1 MSYQVLA
8 RKWRPRTFAEMAGQE
23 HVLQALI
30 NALDNDRLH
39 HAYLFTGTR
48 GVGKTTIARI
58 LAKCLNCE
66 EGVSSIP
73 CGKCSACTEI
83 AAGRFIDLIEVDAAS
98 RTKVEDTREL
108 LDNVQY
114 MPSHGRFKVYLIDEV
129 HMLSTHS
136 FNALLKTLEEPP
148 AHVKFLLATTDPQK
162 LPVTI
167 LSRCLQF
174 NLKNLSPE
182 RIVEHLSFV
191 LGEEKVPCEEAA
203 LWALARAADGSMRD
217 ALSLTDQAIAHGGG
231 KLSETELSTMLGSID
246 RSWIIAICQAL
257 AERDSAQVLAQVGLL
272 AEHAPDFGAA
282 LSEMLSVWHR
292 VAIAQVVPEAA
303 DNSLGDQ
310 QMITSLATGLSREE
324 VQLYYQICLLG
335 KRDLALAADPRSG
348 FEMVMLR
355 LLAFQPAPQV
365 GMKPLPI
372 AAEPSPAQSV
382 VPPVPKSEAPALN
395 PAPAQSTAPINVD
408 TAPAGEVAESVK
420 KPEALDVAAQALP
433 ATPAFEPVPAEAVPP
448 FEARTGEAM
457 TGVASEQKA
466 QPVLKPETA
475 PEADLA
481 PQNEVP
487 QLVEVPQR
495 VEVPQL
501 IEKPKADSPTFQPR
515 ATRQSGEVEPSENP
529 APAIPA
535 PVNEPAMTA
544 ASRAPVAAPTTPP
557 ARQAAEPAAVLRPN
571 TTNSQP
577 AIAQVSDFPLSSFNN
592 ERWLAL
598 CHALPISGLLAT
610 VAANSVLE
618 ENDGQRL
625 LFRLEKGHD
634 AVYDP
639 AYQQRL
645 ADALGEYFRQPL
657 VVEIVIGQV
666 TAETPYLY
674 RLRKRAERQALA
686 VQTLR
691 DDPVAKALVQRFDAT
706 LCEISV
712 VAIDESAN

>member
-73 CGKCSACTEI
+73 CGKCSACTDI
-83 AAGRFIDLIEVDAAS
+83 ADGRFIDLIEVDAAS

-182 RIVEHLSFV
+182 RIVEHLKFV

-231 KLSETELSTMLGSID
+231 KLSEIELSSMLGSID

-257 AERDSAQVLAQVGLL
+257 AERDSSQVLAQVALL
-272 AEHAPDFGAA
+272 AEHAPDFAAA

-310 QMITSLATGLSREE
+310 QMITKLATSLGREE

-355 LLAFQPAPQV
+355 LLAFQPAPEV
-365 GMKPLPI
+365 GMKPAP
-372 AAEPSPAQSV
+372 APSTQEQEASPSQPSPQADV
-382 VPPVPKSEAPALN
+382 PVPALAP
-395 PAPAQSTAPINVD
+395 
-408 TAPAGEVAESVK
+408 EVAEPVK
-420 KPEALDVAAQALP
+420 KPEALDAAAQALSSV
-433 ATPAFEPVPAEAVPP
+433 PAFEPVVDVVSEPDESLEQQPAIAQ
-448 FEARTGEAM
+448 
-457 TGVASEQKA
+457 VAGLE
-466 QPVLKPETA
+466 
-475 PEADLA
+475 
-481 PQNEVP
+481 PQNEVSTI
-487 QLVEVPQR
+487 QEQAFR
-495 VEVPQL
+495 
-501 IEKPKADSPTFQPR
+501 APR
-515 ATRQSGEVEPSENP
+515 EQAPSENP
-529 APAIPA
+529 APGITT
-535 PVNEPAMTA
+535 PVVELIVEPVLE
-544 ASRAPVAAPTTPP
+544 PVAAPI
-557 ARQAAEPAAVLRPN
+557 AEPVVTPQTAPN
-571 TTNSQP
+571 PVALTTVDNRQS
-577 AIAQVSDFPLSSFNN
+577 ALAQVGDYPLSSLDND
-592 ERWLAL
+592 RWLVL
-598 CHALPISGLLAT
+598 CNALPISGLLAT

-618 ENDGQRL
+618 ENSVLAENKAQRL

-645 ADALGEYFRQPL
+645 ADALGEHFKQPL
-657 VVEIVIGQV
+657 QVEIVIGQV
-666 TAETPYLY
+666 SVETPYLY

-691 DDPVAKALVQRFDAT
+691 DDPVAKALEQRFGAT
-706 LCEISV
+706 LNEASV
-712 VAIDESAN
+712 VPID

>member
-23 HVLQALI
+23 HVLKALI

-66 EGVSSIP
+66 EGVSSTP
-73 CGKCSACTEI
+73 CGKCSACADI
-83 AAGRFIDLIEVDAAS
+83 ADGRFIDLIEVDAAS

-129 HMLSTHS
+129 HMLSGHS

-182 RIVEHLSFV
+182 RIVEHLQFV
-191 LGEEKVPCEEAA
+191 LGEEKVPYEEAA
-203 LWALARAADGSMRD
+203 LWALGRAADGSMRD

-257 AERDSAQVLAQVGLL
+257 AERDSAQVLAQVALL
-272 AEHAPDFGAA
+272 AEHAPDFATA

-310 QMITSLATGLSREE
+310 QMITTLASSLGREE

-335 KRDLALAADPRSG
+335 KRDLSLASDPRSG

-355 LLAFQPAPQV
+355 LLAFQPAPEVAIKPAPSAEGGDASAQV
-365 GMKPLPI
+365 GRPQ
-372 AAEPSPAQSV
+372 SPASTNAPEASAKPETSSQSDPVSDTNAALGQAQPHAVSAV
-382 VPPVPKSEAPALN
+382 VPAANNSAELSPARQVGEAEKKSE
-395 PAPAQSTAPINVD
+395 
-408 TAPAGEVAESVK
+408 G
-420 KPEALDVAAQALP
+420 LDVASQVQPSSPAL
-433 ATPAFEPVPAEAVPP
+433 EPLTDIVCEPSERLEPHS
-448 FEARTGEAM
+448 AM
-457 TGVASEQKA
+457 TSA
-466 QPVLKPETA
+466 
-475 PEADLA
+475 ADLE
-481 PQNEVP
+481 PQSKVTTVHNE
-487 QLVEVPQR
+487 
-495 VEVPQL
+495 
-501 IEKPKADSPTFQPR
+501 AFQ
-515 ATRQSGEVEPSENP
+515 TSGEEERSENP
-529 APAIPA
+529 APHFTRSTIGAVHA
-535 PVNEPAMTA
+535 PVTSRVEDLIAATGATPIVRQPVEAKPADL
-544 ASRAPVAAPTTPP
+544 
-557 ARQAAEPAAVLRPN
+557 AAVDNCQTVL
-571 TTNSQP
+571 
-577 AIAQVSDFPLSSFNN
+577 AQVGDYPLSSLDNA
-592 ERWLAL
+592 RWLVL
-598 CHALPISGLLAT
+598 CNALPISGLLAT
-610 VAANSVLE
+610 VAANSVLT
-618 ENDGQRL
+618 ENTGQRL
-625 LFRLEKGHD
+625 LFCLEKGHD

-645 ADALGEYFRQPL
+645 ADVLSEHFKQPMQ
-657 VVEIVIGQV
+657 VEITIGQV
-666 TAETPYLY
+666 SLETPYLY

-686 VQTLR
+686 VQTLC
-691 DDPVAKALVQRFDAT
+691 DDPVAKALEARFGAT
-706 LCEISV
+706 LDEASV
-712 VAIDESAN
+712 LPID

>member
-66 EGVSSIP
+66 EGVSSTP

-83 AAGRFIDLIEVDAAS
+83 ADGRFIDLIEVDAAS

-129 HMLSTHS
+129 HMLSGHS

-182 RIVEHLSFV
+182 RIVEHLKFV

-203 LWALARAADGSMRD
+203 LWALGRAADGSMRD

-257 AERDSAQVLAQVGLL
+257 AERDSAQVLAQVALL
-272 AEHAPDFGAA
+272 AEHAPDFAGA

-310 QMITSLATGLSREE
+310 LMIAALATKLGREE

-355 LLAFQPAPQV
+355 LLAFQPAPEMPV
-365 GMKPLPI
+365 KPAPAPSAQEDASPSQASPLADVPKQ
-372 AAEPSPAQSV
+372 SPAQPAVSAV
-382 VPPVPKSEAPALN
+382 APVADSRF
-395 PAPAQSTAPINVD
+395 D
-408 TAPAGEVAESVK
+408 TAPAREATEPVK
-420 KPEALDVAAQALP
+420 KPEALDVAAQALAPSP
-433 ATPAFEPVPAEAVPP
+433 ALEPVVDVVSEPNESLEQQSGVEPGIGLVPQTD
-448 FEARTGEAM
+448 ASTIGEAGAALQ
-457 TGVASEQKA
+457 TTLEQ
-466 QPVLKPETA
+466 
-475 PEADLA
+475 
-481 PQNEVP
+481 
-487 QLVEVPQR
+487 
-495 VEVPQL
+495 
-501 IEKPKADSPTFQPR
+501 
-515 ATRQSGEVEPSENP
+515 GPSENP
-529 APAIPA
+529 ATGITSPIIA
-535 PVNEPAMTA
+535 PVPEQI
-544 ASRAPVAAPTTPP
+544 APPITTPITTLI
-557 ARQAAEPAAVLRPN
+557 ARQQTELNPATL
-571 TTNSQP
+571 TTVDNRQV
-577 AIAQVSDFPLSSFNN
+577 ALAQVDDYPPSSLDND
-592 ERWLAL
+592 RWLVL
-598 CHALPISGLLAT
+598 CNALPISGLLAT
-610 VAANSVLE
+610 VAANSVLQ
-618 ENDGQRL
+618 ENAVLAENKGQRL
-625 LFRLEKGHD
+625 VFCLEKGHD

-645 ADALGEYFRQPL
+645 ADALSEHFKQPL
-657 VVEIVIGQV
+657 QVEIVIGQV
-666 TAETPYLY
+666 NLETPYLY
-674 RLRKRAERQALA
+674 RLRKRAERQAQA
-686 VQTLR
+686 VQALR
-691 DDPVAKALVQRFDAT
+691 DDPVAKALEQRFGAT
-706 LCEISV
+706 LDEASV
-712 VAIDESAN
+712 VPID

>member
-66 EGVSSIP
+66 EGVSSVP

-83 AAGRFIDLIEVDAAS
+83 ADGRFIDLIEVDAAS

-182 RIVEHLSFV
+182 RIVEHLKFV
-191 LGEEKVPCEEAA
+191 LGEEKVPFEEAA

-257 AERDSAQVLAQVGLL
+257 AERDSSQVLAQVALL

-310 QMITSLATGLSREE
+310 QMITSLATSLGREE

-355 LLAFQPAPQV
+355 LLAFQPAPEMA
-365 GMKPLPI
+365 MKPLPVPTAQE
-372 AAEPSPAQSV
+372 AAT
-382 VPPVPKSEAPALN
+382 PPVTPTP
-395 PAPAQSTAPINVD
+395 QVTAPVMTAD
-408 TAPAGEVAESVK
+408 TALAQEVVEPVK
-420 KPEALDVAAQALP
+420 KPEALDAVAHTTPVAP
-433 ATPAFEPVPAEAVPP
+433 AVKPL
-448 FEARTGEAM
+448 
-457 TGVASEQKA
+457 SE
-466 QPVLKPETA
+466 VA
-475 PEADLA
+475 PEA
-481 PQNEVP
+481 E
-487 QLVEVPQR
+487 
-495 VEVPQL
+495 
-501 IEKPKADSPTFQPR
+501 IKADTKAEAEPQQVP
-515 ATRQSGEVEPSENP
+515 APAPDVEPRSEAPAIKQPVAPEQSENP
-529 APAIPA
+529 AP
-535 PVNEPAMTA
+535 
-544 ASRAPVAAPTTPP
+544 VAAPSPV
-557 ARQAAEPAAVLRPN
+557 ASIQAEPLQAVPTTVAPSTATNSAPQALSTRPQSIATAAAPKVVDK
-571 TTNSQP
+571 SQP
-577 AIAQVSDFPLSSFNN
+577 ASLPVSDYPLSSLDND
-592 ERWLAL
+592 RWLVL
-598 CHALPISGLLAT
+598 CNALPISGLLAT
-610 VAANSVLE
+610 VAANSVVE

-645 ADALGEYFRQPL
+645 ADALGEHFQQAL
-657 VVEIVIGQV
+657 NVEIVIGQV
-666 TAETPYLY
+666 SVETPYLY

-691 DDPVAKALVQRFDAT
+691 DDPVAKALEQRFGASLNEAT
-706 LCEISV
+706 V
-712 VAIDESAN
+712 VPIDEVLE

>member
-66 EGVSSIP
+66 AGVSSTP

-83 AAGRFIDLIEVDAAS
+83 ADGRFIDLIEVDAAS

-182 RIVEHLSFV
+182 RIVEHLKFV

-257 AERDSAQVLAQVGLL
+257 AERDSSQVLAQVALL
-272 AEHAPDFGAA
+272 AEHAPDFAAA

-310 QMITSLATGLSREE
+310 QMIATLATSLSREE

-355 LLAFQPAPQV
+355 LLAFQPAPEV
-365 GMKPLPI
+365 AMK
-372 AAEPSPAQSV
+372 
-382 VPPVPKSEAPALN
+382 
-395 PAPAQSTAPINVD
+395 PAPAPSAQEQATSASQPSPQADVPVPT
-408 TAPAGEVAESVK
+408 PAREVAEPVK
-420 KPEALDVAAQALP
+420 KPEALDAAAPALP
-433 ATPAFEPVPAEAVPP
+433 SAPAFEPVVDVVSEPNESLEQQPAIE
-448 FEARTGEAM
+448 
-457 TGVASEQKA
+457 
-466 QPVLKPETA
+466 PVT
-475 PEADLA
+475 DLA
-481 PQNEVP
+481 PQ
-487 QLVEVPQR
+487 
-495 VEVPQL
+495 
-501 IEKPKADSPTFQPR
+501 IETPALQAPR
-515 ATRQSGEVEPSENP
+515 EQEPSENP
-529 APAIPA
+529 APSITTPIVEPVPGPVPEQVA
-535 PVNEPAMTA
+535 PPITPPVVK
-544 ASRAPVAAPTTPP
+544 PVAAPLVRSIATPITQQQTTPTP
-557 ARQAAEPAAVLRPN
+557 VALTTVDNRQAAL
-571 TTNSQP
+571 
-577 AIAQVSDFPLSSFNN
+577 AQVGDYPPSSLDND
-592 ERWLAL
+592 RWLVL
-598 CHALPISGLLAT
+598 CNALPISGLLAT

-618 ENDGQRL
+618 ENSVLAENKGQRL

-645 ADALGEYFRQPL
+645 ADALGEHFKQPL
-657 VVEIVIGQV
+657 QVEIVIGQV
-666 TAETPYLY
+666 SVETPYLY

-691 DDPVAKALVQRFDAT
+691 DDPVAKALEQRFGAT
-706 LCEISV
+706 LNEATV
-712 VAIDESAN
+712 VPIDEALD